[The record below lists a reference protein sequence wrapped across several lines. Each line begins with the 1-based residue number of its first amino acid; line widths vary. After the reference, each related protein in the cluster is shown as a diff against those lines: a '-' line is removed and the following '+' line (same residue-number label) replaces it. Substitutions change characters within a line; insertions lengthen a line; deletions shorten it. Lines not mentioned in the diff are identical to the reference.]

1 MIEPAVWFL
10 AVRAHSGADVFTE
23 RLCSGLNERGF
34 RAEITW
40 LPLRAEYAP
49 WSVPVPKPPKWANI
63 VHVNSWLH
71 PRFLPQELPVV
82 STLHSCVHDPA
93 LMPYKMPAQRLYH
106 AAWINRVEAANLRRA
121 THIVAVSRYTARAA
135 EAAFGLQG
143 IETIYNG
150 VDTARFSPIERTTP
164 NRPFRL
170 LYVGNW
176 NTRKGVDLL
185 APIMQALGED
195 FELAYTAD
203 RNGAHERYTTGH
215 HHQRS
220 CRTRASG
227 GGL

>member
-23 RLCSGLNERGF
+23 RLCGGLNERGF

-49 WSVPVPKPPKWANI
+49 WSVLVPKPPKWANI

-93 LMPYKMPAQRLYH
+93 LIPYKKPAQRLYH
-106 AAWINRVEAANLRRA
+106 AAWIKRVEADNLRRA
-121 THIVAVSRYTARAA
+121 TRIVAVSRYTARAA
-135 EAAFGLQG
+135 EAVFGLQG
-143 IETIYNG
+143 VDVIYNG
-150 VDTARFSPIERTTP
+150 VDTACFHPTERATP
-164 NRPFRL
+164 NSPFRL

-176 NTRKGVDLL
+176 NARKGVDLL
-185 APIMQALGED
+185 APIMQALGNN
-195 FELAYTAD
+195 FELAYTCLL
-203 RNGAHERYTTGH
+203 YTSPSPRDATLS
-215 HHQRS
+215 RMPS
-220 CRTRASG
+220 SA
-227 GGL
+227 

>member
-23 RLCSGLNERGF
+23 RLCAGLNERGL

-49 WSVPVPKPPKWANI
+49 WCVPVPKPPKWANI

-93 LMPYKMPAQRLYH
+93 LIPYKKPAQRLYH
-106 AAWINRVEAANLRRA
+106 AAWIKRVEADNLRRA
-121 THIVAVSRYTARAA
+121 TRIVAVSRYTARTA
-135 EAAFGLQG
+135 EAVFGLQG
-143 IETIYNG
+143 VDVIYNG
-150 VDTARFSPIERTTP
+150 VDTARFHPTERVAP

-176 NTRKGVDLL
+176 NALKGVDLL
-185 APIMQALGED
+185 IPIMQALGKD